1 MTIDK
6 LKRFTLLIALVL
18 GVITVP
24 VAPVGAINVFKD
36 DVCND
41 TTKNTSVCKGSNETI
56 SPIIQAIVNT
66 LLFAIGTVSVIMIIV
81 GGFRYT
87 ISNGDSAKVKQAKD
101 TILYSV
107 IGLIVALSA
116 FAIVQFV
123 ATNFK
128 A

>member
-1 MTIDK
+1 MTIEK

-18 GVITVP
+18 GVVAIP
-24 VAPVGAINVFKD
+24 VAPVSAINVFKD

-56 SPIIQAIVNT
+56 SPIVQSIVNT
-66 LLFAIGTVSVIMIIV
+66 LLFAIGTVSVIMIIA

-87 ISNGDSAKVKQAKD
+87 ISNGDSGKVKQAKD

-107 IGLIVALSA
+107 VGLIIALSA
-116 FAIVQFV
+116 FAIVRFV
-123 ATNFK
+123 ATNFQS
-128 A
+128 